1 MPTVRNVNTTCV
13 DRDAILFY
21 ETISKRLVVVV
32 VEKKFSITCIHT
44 WMKSEKGIGVYKEK
58 ENEGK
63 RGREWE

>member
-1 MPTVRNVNTTCV
+1 MPTVRNVNITCV

-44 WMKSEKGIGVYKEK
+44 
-58 ENEGK
+58 
-63 RGREWE
+63 